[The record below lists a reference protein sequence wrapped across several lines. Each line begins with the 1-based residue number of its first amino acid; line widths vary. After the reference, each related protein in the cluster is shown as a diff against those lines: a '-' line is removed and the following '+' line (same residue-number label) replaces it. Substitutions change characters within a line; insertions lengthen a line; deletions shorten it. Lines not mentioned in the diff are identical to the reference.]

1 MYIIH
6 VFVEVKPD
14 HVQGFIT
21 STLENARESVKE
33 PGISRFDV
41 LQDQE
46 NPNRFVLN
54 EVYRTIEDPAS
65 HKETAHYKRWK
76 AAVAE
81 MMAGPRSK
89 QVYDNL
95 FPLDEDWD

>member
-1 MYIIH
+1 MYIVH

-14 HVQGFIT
+14 HVQDFIEA
-21 STLENARESVKE
+21 TLANASESLKE

-46 NPNRFVLN
+46 NPNCFVLN
-54 EVYRTIEDPAS
+54 EVYRTIEDPAR

-76 AAVAE
+76 GAVAE
-81 MMAGPRSK
+81 MMGGPRSK
-89 QVYDNL
+89 KFYSNL

>member
-1 MYIIH
+1 MYIVH

-14 HVQGFIT
+14 YIQDFIKA
-21 STLENARESVKE
+21 TLENARESVKE
-33 PGISRFDV
+33 SGISRFDV

-54 EVYRTIEDPAS
+54 EVYRTIEDPAR

-76 AAVAE
+76 DVVAE
-81 MMAGPRSK
+81 IMAGPRLK
-89 QVYDNL
+89 QVYGNL
-95 FPLDEDWD
+95 FPLDKDWD

>member
-1 MYIIH
+1 MYIVH

-14 HVQGFIT
+14 YIQDFIEA
-21 STLENARESVKE
+21 TLENASESVKE

-54 EVYRTIEDPAS
+54 EVYRTIEDPAR
-65 HKETAHYKRWK
+65 HKATAHYKHWK
-76 AAVAE
+76 DMVTE

-89 QVYDNL
+89 QIYGNL
-95 FPLDEDWD
+95 FPLDKDWD